1 MCNLKFSMTPIF
13 SKLFTIILLLYPI
26 LNLYSIINNSF
37 DLGIISI
44 AAFSLAYIIKLLAI
58 DKVNFRDLYKI
69 LINSKFNRCYLMI
82 FIYSS
87 IITLIYAYDF
97 HYLPAISRLI
107 KEAIFVFIILFL
119 GNQLFDIK
127 FSVKCLKI
135 ITIIIFSL
143 ILFQLILYHLYGE
156 VWFPWL
162 SIFKLH
168 YGNFTYDSLVNT
180 RIGLIRHEGFR
191 PTSVFFEPAQCA
203 QYLSIIIC
211 VFLIDYYYNKNK
223 NTIIFALIS
232 TLAAMSTLSLI
243 AFATTN
249 LIWLLFFV
257 VNFREHKMLTTI
269 LLCVVISFNF
279 ACSNLRG
286 MAPIFVQKQA
296 VVLNKDIKKSALKNK
311 QDNNLKK
318 PNILMKTEKEITHSN
333 INVKKENNQI
343 VINHYVK
350 KNIFYRVN
358 EFINNKKPTS
368 GNLRLK
374 RGYYIYYNYDVLRK
388 AFGVGFEN
396 IVPYLETNKLVT
408 PYDVKTPNFYKAYMN
423 YISYILCTGGL
434 VLLFMYFNLFR
445 ILWNRNI
452 LQNLLLV
459 TFLIIASVSAIQ
471 HQAIIC
477 LFFCIY
483 ESYKILKFD

>member
-1 MCNLKFSMTPIF
+1 M
-13 SKLFTIILLLYPI
+13 
-26 LNLYSIINNSF
+26 
-37 DLGIISI
+37 
-44 AAFSLAYIIKLLAI
+44 
-58 DKVNFRDLYKI
+58 NFRDLYKI

-119 GNQLFDIK
+119 GNQLFDLT

-156 VWFPWL
+156 AWFPWL

-279 ACSNLRG
+279 ACNNLRG

-296 VVLNKDIKKSALKNK
+296 VVLN
-311 QDNNLKK
+311 
-318 PNILMKTEKEITHSN
+318 
-333 INVKKENNQI
+333 KENNQI

-477 LFFCIY
+477 LFFVFMNHIKY
-483 ESYKILKFD
+483 LNSID

>member
-156 VWFPWL
+156 AWFPWL

-296 VVLNKDIKKSALKNK
+296 VVLNK
-311 QDNNLKK
+311 
-318 PNILMKTEKEITHSN
+318 
-333 INVKKENNQI
+333 ENNQI

-477 LFFCIY
+477 LFFVFMNHIKY
-483 ESYKILKFD
+483 LNSID